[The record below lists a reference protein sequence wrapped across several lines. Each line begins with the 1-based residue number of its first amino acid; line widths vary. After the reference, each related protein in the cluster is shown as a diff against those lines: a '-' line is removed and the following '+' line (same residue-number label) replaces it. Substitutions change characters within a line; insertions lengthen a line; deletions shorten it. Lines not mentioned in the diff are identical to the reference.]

1 MLPCLLA
8 AFNRVDYSLLA
19 IFFSAFMTH
28 LFSTYV
34 SGQSFN
40 VSSLASLPL
49 PSLKMMF
56 LRILSW
62 SLYSLYVLS
71 LGKFIHSHGLSLQSL
86 SNLYCSLRV
95 FSLSPD
101 FNVQPPVKPHV
112 LHLKFSVNQTES
124 SFSPMSF
131 SSCVPF

>member
-86 SNLYCSLRV
+86 SICIVRSECSLY
-95 FSLSPD
+95 L
-101 FNVQPPVKPHV
+101 
-112 LHLKFSVNQTES
+112 QTS
-124 SFSPMSF
+124 MSNLLLNPMSYI
-131 SSCVPF
+131 SNSV